1 MIAPGPLAAVGT
13 YINPGLGHRRPLWTA
28 PIGAE
33 SSAIAGGARSARPA
47 LAEPDRTA
55 QGKFGH
61 GFGLLSWY
69 QRVHLSVT
77 TLALGNLVSSQLVQ
91 VRVWNG
97 YLDRSVVVSA
107 VDVAGGEGMTLDAPA
122 PLPLTLATLEA
133 QAWSLSVSVDGPPTI
148 DATLT
153 WTVTDEPSLTLHVTG
168 SRVTAW
174 GWTPDWADGVKERL
188 SWLTDVLASPTGAEQ
203 RRKLRHWPVRTWSAT
218 VLVDGEDRSS
228 MDLALYGWGQRNWA
242 LPVWTDVTWLA
253 SGVSAGDQSIA
264 LDTTHLDYRA
274 GGLVLIRGET
284 AQDLEVAEIQAVR
297 ADGLDLVRPVQLDW
311 DPGCRVYPV
320 RLAMLTEQPQLTRK
334 TDDLVSAE
342 VSFRSM
348 EPCDW
353 PAVPQ
358 ATSYRGV
365 PVLEEPAEWS
375 DDLSAQYERL
385 LSTLDNGINN
395 PVTTDLVGTG
405 IALQQHTW
413 MLAGREERGG
423 WRSLAY
429 YLAGRW
435 KAIWLPTFAADMRL
449 VATTAATSS
458 AFDVATIGYS
468 RFAVGGKTGRRHI
481 RIELRDG
488 TLVYRRILGA
498 TGVDRTTE
506 RLSLDSAVGVE
517 LTPSNVLRISWLQL
531 MRSADDDIEIDHT
544 TDVDGVARASLML
557 RAVRD
562 DLELPA

>member
-1 MIAPGPLAAVGT
+1 MIAPGPIAAVGT
-13 YINPGLGHRRPLWTA
+13 YINPALGQRRPLWPA
-28 PIGAE
+28 PVGE
-33 SSAIAGGARSARPA
+33 DLSLGVAGVPGARPA
-47 LAEPDRTA
+47 LDEPDLTA
-55 QGKFGH
+55 TGAYGDNFGM
-61 GFGLLSWY
+61 LSWY
-69 QRVHLSVT
+69 QRVHLSIT

-97 YLDRSVVVSA
+97 YLDRSVVVTA
-107 VDVAGGEGMTLDAPA
+107 VDVAGGEGMTLSAPA

-133 QAWSLSVSVDGPPTI
+133 QAWSLAVSVDGPPVI

-153 WTVTDEPSLTLHVTG
+153 WTVTGEPALKLHVTG

-174 GWTPDWADGVKERL
+174 GWTPDWADGIKERL
-188 SWLTDVLASPTGAEQ
+188 SWLTDVLASPSGAEQ

-218 VLVDGEDRSS
+218 VLVDGDDRVS
-228 MDLALYGWGQRNWA
+228 MDLALYGWGARTWA
-242 LPVWTDVTWLA
+242 LPIWTDVTWLA
-253 SGVSAGDQSIA
+253 SGLAAGAEAIA

-311 DPGCRVYPV
+311 NPGCRVYPV

-334 TDDLVSAE
+334 TDDLVSAD
-342 VSFRSM
+342 VNFRSM

-353 PAVPQ
+353 PAAPPP
-358 ATSYRGV
+358 ATYRGA
-365 PVLEEPAEWS
+365 PVLEERPEWS
-375 DDLSAQYERL
+375 EDLSAQYERL

-413 MLAGREERGG
+413 FLAGRAERGS
-423 WRSLAY
+423 WRGLAY
-429 YLAGRW
+429 YLAGQQ
-435 KAIWLPTFAADMRL
+435 KTLWLPTFADDLRI

-458 AFDVATIGYS
+458 ALDVATVGYS
-468 RFAVGGKTGRRHI
+468 RFGVGGKTGRRHI

-488 TLVYRRILGA
+488 TLIYRRILGA
-498 TGVDRTTE
+498 TGVDRATE

-517 LTPSNVLRISWLQL
+517 LTTANVLRISWLQL
-531 MRSADDDIEIDHT
+531 VRSASDDIEVDHT
-544 TDVDGVARASLML
+544 TDVDGIARASLML